1 MTLKDT
7 LSCGQR
13 QVSAPFFRGGH
24 PICGKARTRTR
35 TRARSNGTHA
45 AEEVAHAPRP
55 IPVRSLHPPSNVTS
69 TARHLR
75 RPTQPSDTT
84 SAVLRDHPRQP
95 TRPLHPTR
103 LRLPARP
110 HGTAGPARPPP
121 PPTQPTCSSA
131 SGLSIHRPARLH
143 KTSAPPLRG
152 PTGTTGTTGTTSAA
166 RSSGPP
172 HRKHGTERKGCSR
185 VVESTRNQNVCTSK
199 PPKRADPDDNII
211 NNTHFHIKIFA
222 NVGVFI
228 FSSSKPERLKREQE
242 SRERAGREPKR
253 EPRESK
259 QDPQDPQDPK
269 ERRTEEIN
277 ARQGSVRRFFHPI
290 KTP

>member
-1 MTLKDT
+1 MR
-7 LSCGQR
+7 QR
-13 QVSAPFFRGGH
+13 RSPTPPGPSAVRRDNCP
-24 PICGKARTRTR
+24 TR
-35 TRARSNGTHA
+35 
-45 AEEVAHAPRP
+45 
-55 IPVRSLHPPSNVTS
+55 
-69 TARHLR
+69 
-75 RPTQPSDTT
+75 PSDTT

-131 SGLSIHRPARLH
+131 SGLSIHRPARPP

-199 PPKRADPDDNII
+199 PPKRADPDDKKILLI
-211 NNTHFHIKIFA
+211 THIF
-222 NVGVFI
+222 I
-228 FSSSKPERLKREQE
+228 LKYLQTSAYLFFRHQN
-242 SRERAGREPKR
+242 
-253 EPRESK
+253 PR
-259 QDPQDPQDPK
+259 D
-269 ERRTEEIN
+269 
-277 ARQGSVRRFFHPI
+277 
-290 KTP
+290 

>member
-24 PICGKARTRTR
+24 PICGKARTRTRAR

-75 RPTQPSDTT
+75 RPTRPSDTT

-103 LRLPARP
+103 LRRTARP

-131 SGLSIHRPARLH
+131 SCLSIHRPARP
-143 KTSAPPLRG
+143 ARPVRPPLPALPGRRTVSTEQNARVAAEWSKALETRMSALRNPQNG
-152 PTGTTGTTGTTSAA
+152 QTPTI
-166 RSSGPP
+166 
-172 HRKHGTERKGCSR
+172 K
-185 VVESTRNQNVCTSK
+185 
-199 PPKRADPDDNII
+199 NII
-211 NNTHFHIKIFA
+211 NNAHFHIKIFT

-228 FSSSKPERLKREQE
+228 
-242 SRERAGREPKR
+242 
-253 EPRESK
+253 
-259 QDPQDPQDPK
+259 
-269 ERRTEEIN
+269 
-277 ARQGSVRRFFHPI
+277 
-290 KTP
+290 

>member
-24 PICGKARTRTR
+24 PICGKARTR

-75 RPTQPSDTT
+75 RPRLNRPVPPRPASPSTARHDRPKPPPRP
-84 SAVLRDHPRQP
+84 SAAR
-95 TRPLHPTR
+95 
-103 LRLPARP
+103 PARP
-110 HGTAGPARPPP
+110 ARPV
-121 PPTQPTCSSA
+121 
-131 SGLSIHRPARLH
+131 R
-143 KTSAPPLRG
+143 PPLPALPGRRTVSTEQNARVAAEWSKALETRMSALRNPQNG
-152 PTGTTGTTGTTSAA
+152 QTPTI
-166 RSSGPP
+166 
-172 HRKHGTERKGCSR
+172 K
-185 VVESTRNQNVCTSK
+185 
-199 PPKRADPDDNII
+199 NII

>member
-24 PICGKARTRTR
+24 PICGKARTRAR

-75 RPTQPSDTT
+75 RPTRPSDTT
-84 SAVLRDHPRQP
+84 SASRHGRTEQQARHDLRRPRLN
-95 TRPLHPTR
+95 RPVPPRPASPSTARHDRPKPPPR
-103 LRLPARP
+103 PSAARPARP
-110 HGTAGPARPPP
+110 ARPV
-121 PPTQPTCSSA
+121 
-131 SGLSIHRPARLH
+131 R
-143 KTSAPPLRG
+143 PPLPALPGRRTVSTEQNARVAAEWSKALETRMSALRNPQNG
-152 PTGTTGTTGTTSAA
+152 QTPTI
-166 RSSGPP
+166 
-172 HRKHGTERKGCSR
+172 K
-185 VVESTRNQNVCTSK
+185 
-199 PPKRADPDDNII
+199 NII

>member
-24 PICGKARTRTR
+24 PICGKARTRAR

-75 RPTQPSDTT
+75 RPTRPSDTT

-110 HGTAGPARPPP
+110 HGTAGPVRPPLP
-121 PPTQPTCSSA
+121 ALPGRRTVSTEQNARVAAEWSKALETRMSALRNPQNGQTPT
-131 SGLSIHRPARLH
+131 I
-143 KTSAPPLRG
+143 K
-152 PTGTTGTTGTTSAA
+152 
-166 RSSGPP
+166 
-172 HRKHGTERKGCSR
+172 
-185 VVESTRNQNVCTSK
+185 
-199 PPKRADPDDNII
+199 NII